1 MALLALTRALYV
13 TQEELLFCG
22 VINLFA
28 FLASPAALSY
38 PGDSFIHVLQFRA
51 TLRNLMLLSVRV
63 YHYPRLHAF
72 FFISLLIRGCQHIM
86 LWLHFTY
93 CSRTKDGWRY
103 NSEWALA
110 FRAHPILQLVEEIA
124 NENTISIQIPKTF
137 NLLVHSANRP
147 DYIAQTCNI
156 DISRLLLL
164 YFTCLLFKPPRLLP
178 PRDTH

>member
-1 MALLALTRALYV
+1 MGFRLVQITIMGMIKEIKKCPHFGFLEHHKREVARFLAWFLPQGRPNLFSTEISILEVAVFVALLALTRALYV

-86 LWLHFTY
+86 LWLHFTD
-93 CSRTKDGWRY
+93 CSRTKDG
-103 NSEWALA
+103 
-110 FRAHPILQLVEEIA
+110 
-124 NENTISIQIPKTF
+124 
-137 NLLVHSANRP
+137 
-147 DYIAQTCNI
+147 
-156 DISRLLLL
+156 
-164 YFTCLLFKPPRLLP
+164 
-178 PRDTH
+178 